1 MAWKD
6 REQRNEYQRAYR
18 LKIGMKPRV
27 TRPRERTTCLNC
39 EQPIGRNSTKFCSNH
54 CHRTYEHLQFVDKW
68 LGGGGVGGSAAGGSR
83 HIRRY
88 LLSEGG
94 ERGSRCGWW
103 GGHPTTWRVTLE
115 SGA

>member
-54 CHRTYEHLQFVDKW
+54 CHRTYEHVQFVDKW
-68 LGGGGVGGSAAGGSR
+68 LGGGGVGGRGAGGSG
-83 HIRRY
+83 HISPD
-88 LLSEGG
+88 LLAGWG
-94 ERGSRCGWW
+94 ERGLRCWW
-103 GGHPTTWRVTLE
+103 GERHTTT
-115 SGA
+115 